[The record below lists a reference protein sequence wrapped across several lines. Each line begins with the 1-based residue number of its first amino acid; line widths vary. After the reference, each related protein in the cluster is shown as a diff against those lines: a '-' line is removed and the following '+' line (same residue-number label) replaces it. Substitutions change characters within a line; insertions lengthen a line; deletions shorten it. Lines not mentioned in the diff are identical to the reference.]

1 MSVYVQMERLTTTH
15 CVIDNCGDKRIYDF
29 FKNKIGEFDDG
40 KRYFFNY
47 SILNEL
53 KKYIE
58 TFVEDD
64 DFAFSHLDYIL
75 SEIEDELELA
85 SKDTAYIVW
94 RS

>member
-1 MSVYVQMERLTTTH
+1 MERLTTTH
-15 CVIDNCGDKRIYDF
+15 CVIDDSGDVRLYKF
-29 FKNKIGEFDDG
+29 FKDKLGEFDDS

-53 KKYIE
+53 KEYIE
-58 TFVEDD
+58 AFVEDD

-85 SKDTAYIVW
+85 PKNTAYIVW
-94 RS
+94 WS

>member
-15 CVIDNCGDKRIYDF
+15 CVIDSCGDKRIYDF
-29 FKNKIGEFDDG
+29 FKNKIGEFDDS

-53 KKYIE
+53 KEYIE

-64 DFAFSHLDYIL
+64 DFDFSNIDFIL
-75 SEIEDELELA
+75 SEIEDEIYFA
-85 SKDTAYIVW
+85 PKDTAYIVW
-94 RS
+94 WS